1 MAVRDERWV
10 RRLGFAVLGLALVPI
25 VVAVGRAVASGW
37 APTFDGGYFTVRSR
51 DVLTSHHPWLGAW
64 SSGSASVDA
73 TIYNLGPLQF
83 DLLAP
88 FTKVDP
94 YWGTAVG
101 VGVVAV
107 ASVVAVWWAADRV
120 LGSIGAVAAML
131 ATLAL
136 EATIGTQAFIDPRQ
150 QIYLLMPYWA
160 LLWLTWATATGRGAA
175 IPPLVFAASLITQ
188 THFTYLL
195 QTAVVVLVGL
205 GLYIAVTLR
214 GLRLRTPSTT
224 GSPALAPTPG
234 SSGAVARQRWR
245 AAGATR
251 WLLIG
256 LAVAVVCWAQPLW
269 DQVAGDRNLG
279 AVLTN
284 RGAGEGVG
292 WNEGAQFIASTV
304 LTPPNFWR
312 PGTMG
317 QLHLLGE
324 VSQPAAWGAIVLWF
338 GALAASAV
346 VAWTRGQ
353 RPLAMIP
360 VVGMVA
366 LVAAVVAGAAI
377 PLTVFGH
384 APQNYF
390 WMWPTGVFLTV
401 GVLSGVVSGLPALRR
416 AVVSMPGVSA
426 LVVAGLV
433 VAIVAVRPVD
443 RFSFVSSARTA
454 GERVARPVV
463 DALADAL
470 QPRRHQ
476 RAAPHRYVARHVRRP
491 CAVHDAR

>member
-1 MAVRDERWV
+1 M
-10 RRLGFAVLGLALVPI
+10 
-25 VVAVGRAVASGW
+25 
-37 APTFDGGYFTVRSR
+37 RSR

-101 VGVVAV
+101 VGVVAI
-107 ASVVAVWWAADRV
+107 ASVVAVWWAAHRV

-195 QTAVVVLVGL
+195 QTAVLVLVGL

-224 GSPALAPTPG
+224 GSLALDRLSG
-234 SSGAVARQRWR
+234 GSGAVARQRWR

-251 WLLIG
+251 WLLVG

-279 AVLTN
+279 AVLAN

-292 WNEGAQFIASTV
+292 WNEGAQFVASTV
-304 LTPPNFWR
+304 LAPPNFWR

-317 QLHLLGE
+317 QLRLLGG
-324 VSQPAAWGAIVLWF
+324 VSQPAAWGVIVLWF
-338 GALAASAV
+338 GALAASAAV
-346 VAWTRGQ
+346 VAWTRGH

-377 PLTVFGH
+377 PLTVFGSRTAELLLDVADRRLPH
-384 APQNYF
+384 GGAALGRAVRSAGASPRCSSRCPGSPSRRRRPRGRDRRFAPSRSVLLRTECSDGRGTGRPSCCRRS
-390 WMWPTGVFLTV
+390 WPTRCAATTSAGR
-401 GVLSGVVSGLPALRR
+401 SSSIRR
-416 AVVSMPGVSA
+416 ARPSA
-426 LVVAGLV
+426 AMCRTRCSLSFSGRGSSSRS
-433 VAIVAVRPVD
+433 RP
-443 RFSFVSSARTA
+443 TT
-454 GERVARPVV
+454 
-463 DALADAL
+463 
-470 QPRRHQ
+470 
-476 RAAPHRYVARHVRRP
+476 RA
-491 CAVHDAR
+491 

>member
-101 VGVVAV
+101 VGVVAI

-195 QTAVVVLVGL
+195 QTAVLVLVGL

-224 GSPALAPTPG
+224 GSPALEPTPG
-234 SSGAVARQRWR
+234 NSGAVARQRWR

-317 QLHLLGE
+317 QLHLLGG
-324 VSQPAAWGAIVLWF
+324 VSQPAAWGVIVLWF
-338 GALAASAV
+338 GAARRLCRRRVDPRPTATGDDPGRRDGRVGRRGRGGSGDPVDGLRSRAAELLLD
-346 VAWTRGQ
+346 VADRRLPHGGGALGRGV
-353 RPLAMIP
+353 RS
-360 VVGMVA
+360 
-366 LVAAVVAGAAI
+366 AGASPRCCLGARSS
-377 PLTVFGH
+377 PLLSSPASWSRSLLCAQSIGSPSYRVLARQGNGSPVLLSTH
-384 APQNYF
+384 
-390 WMWPTGVFLTV
+390 WPT
-401 GVLSGVVSGLPALRR
+401 R
-416 AVVSMPGVSA
+416 
-426 LVVAGLV
+426 
-433 VAIVAVRPVD
+433 
-443 RFSFVSSARTA
+443 
-454 GERVARPVV
+454 
-463 DALADAL
+463 
-470 QPRRHQ
+470 
-476 RAAPHRYVARHVRRP
+476 
-491 CAVHDAR
+491 